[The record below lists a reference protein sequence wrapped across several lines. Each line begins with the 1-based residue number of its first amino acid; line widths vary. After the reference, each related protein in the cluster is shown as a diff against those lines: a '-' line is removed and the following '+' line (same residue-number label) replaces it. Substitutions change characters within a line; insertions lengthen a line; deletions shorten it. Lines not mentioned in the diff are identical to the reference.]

1 MAAAPSYKDIEI
13 EVIEGLKEKLLG
25 SPACV
30 DIADRKIYLDSELE
44 GVYKRLVLIHEIL
57 EIWLH
62 GRVKH
67 SKIDRISLDIID
79 VLRKEGEL
87 E

>member
-1 MAAAPSYKDIEI
+1 MGYKDIEI
-13 EVIEGLKEKLLG
+13 EVIDGLKEKLLG
-25 SPACV
+25 SPACA
-30 DIADRKIYLDSELE
+30 DIEDRKIYLDSELE
-44 GVYKRLVLIHEIL
+44 GAYRRLVIIHEVL

-67 SKIDRISLDIID
+67 SKIDRIALDIIEA
-79 VLRKEGEL
+79 LRKEGEI

>member
-1 MAAAPSYKDIEI
+1 MVDVQSYKEIEI
-13 EVIEGLKEKLLG
+13 EVVEGLKEKLLG

-30 DIADRKIYLDSELE
+30 DISDRKIYLDSDVE

-67 SKIDRISLDIID
+67 SKIDRIALDIID